1 MPKRKS
7 KYGKPKPTGLS
18 VDGYRSSDM
27 TRQGGQPSLI
37 KMAHKKGAL
46 YLPK

>member
-7 KYGKPKPTGLS
+7 KYGKPEPNEWMGAL
-18 VDGYRSSDM
+18 
-27 TRQGGQPSLI
+27 RQGGQPSLI